1 MTAERIEF
9 PLHKRRIISLLDLL
23 IQKRCPWTL
32 GNGIEH
38 RIQVWQT
45 TETSPIN

>member
-1 MTAERIEF
+1 MKAEPIESPF
-9 PLHKRRIISLLDLL
+9 YKWRIIGLPDLL
-23 IQKRCPWTL
+23 IKKRCPWTL
-32 GNGIEH
+32 SNGIEH